1 MADTN
6 FPYPPRHSM
15 FWDDHQYTY
24 DEAKALY
31 EQGTVPHSRP
41 VNLEANGGQ
50 PRTKPPEHSMMWH
63 DEKLKQE
70 PLEPKTPVKKRK
82 KKPVTPCHLFPVRY
96 ALDENDEN
104 EKPKHGLPEGWRGKG
119 FFFGQAI
126 APYHNTLRQLRD
138 GWLYVYNETDK
149 TLDEYE
155 FKGITLTK
163 YEQEA
168 YDFRALDEM
177 DGPTERGQPGSSK
190 PFLTYNSDASI
201 RIAWSKQ
208 RWSWP
213 MFYQFATSPLARFY
227 ARHVRCSSLA
237 THPDDHVAS
246 LDLLEQVAD
255 IDQQGGEIERFSG
268 LVHTKTPEDTTV
280 EVEDSDRQ
288 EKITVQL
295 EHEIK
300 PVAEAG
306 EIKNQMPANEAA
318 YIVAINDPLSDI
330 AEMGFRFSHVVGEW
344 QDWFEYEA
352 APKQLMDVVMQ
363 LTATDIP
370 QDLDI
375 RYPYLLDDMPRSEQV
390 AVYQEINE
398 LFELRRI
405 HENDKANS
413 SGITAG
419 AGSFARLSQAE
430 QAFRKKHGSIAY
442 RKYFE
447 DWNKLSKNRRMVD
460 LEKLYEDNIAYL
472 EQEEKR
478 YPAVE
483 RHRDIALKMLQVFG
497 KDFIRKG
504 FADIYSVPVQ
514 LYLADIYASIETPLV
529 LCPMTAPQREWL
541 AREFEQ
547 PTTMI
552 PLRFAGFSS
561 ELYDTY
567 HLYLRSGG
575 DFSLISKDELA
586 LEESGATPGKDFTVS
601 YAAFLTF
608 IHDPGAQSHKV
619 LGKLATQLSQI
630 HDSFTQVISAPL
642 KAGATQTVSG
652 VAHGITATLSLVGG
666 TAFTKR
672 ALETAML
679 AESFAT
685 DTDIEVDTKYRNKLN
700 DWQDELSNINK
711 KLRATDRIYA
721 AKANKLNQA
730 HHILMAR
737 RTGQP
742 IESMTDETD
751 TLLKERIQLARE
763 KEAHFDKKPNSV
775 QIRARHLKDE
785 GIRVVTENINQAAKK
800 AGSVVVS
807 SRVDLLVVIVTLND
821 LLDYMDSLKS
831 NNVLTFDETLGAVQ
845 RMSATGASLAAVFQA
860 PAWSAFGVTDKTKDL
875 TLHELK
881 KLSDSP
887 NPQKMSKAQ
896 VRAGM
901 RFATITRYAATF
913 TILASAT
920 DSLIAFNSS
929 LNSKGE
935 LEKLYAVKAT
945 ITLIQTGAGILQLG
959 STSFAGGAVP
969 FAFNPWVLA
978 GLFIS
983 NFVVMIIN
991 DLISYHEKND
1001 YQQWLFNGA
1010 WGVEKS
1016 PKWLMLETPEAKSHE
1031 SLLAFNELKHIQ
1043 LQPEIEVIPHIHEEY
1058 PETETYTNRN
1068 TVNQVLK
1075 GVYLN
1080 FSVPTY
1086 AGGNTLGVMFEASI
1100 NTQFSV
1106 TESLESGLWKQDE
1119 STGRMSYQCYL
1130 PLDEDQYEMSLVLG
1144 YCQSKHSDESQNR
1157 QLYHF
1162 SFGIRGAKLIARKLT
1177 KKELE
1182 QKYSGS
1188 FPAFAPD
1195 NRIFI
1200 EG

>member
-1 MADTN
+1 MADSN
-6 FPYPPRHSM
+6 FPFPPRHSM
-15 FWDDHQYTY
+15 YWEDHPYTY

-31 EQGTVPHSRP
+31 EQGTVPHHHP
-41 VNLEANGGQ
+41 VDMETNGGQ
-50 PRTKPPEHSMMWH
+50 PRTQPPERSMMWQ

-70 PLEPKTPVKKRK
+70 PLEPKTPAKKRK

-104 EKPKHGLPEGWRGKG
+104 EKPKHGLPEGWRGNG
-119 FFFGQAI
+119 FFFGQTI
-126 APYHNTLRQLRD
+126 TPYQYTLRQLRD

-155 FKGITLTK
+155 FNGITLTK
-163 YEQEA
+163 YEQED
-168 YDFRALDEM
+168 YDFPSLDEM
-177 DGPTERGQPGSSK
+177 NGPTERGQPGSSK
-190 PFLTYNSDASI
+190 PFLTYQSDASI

-227 ARHVRCSSLA
+227 ARHVRLSSLA
-237 THPDDHVAS
+237 RHPDEHVAS
-246 LDLLEQVAD
+246 LDLLEQVSD
-255 IDQQGGEIERFSG
+255 IDPQGGEIERFSG
-268 LVHTKTPEDTTV
+268 LVHTKTPDETTV
-280 EVEDSDRQ
+280 EVEDPDRQ

-295 EHEIK
+295 EHELK

-306 EIKNQMPANEAA
+306 EIKNQIPANEAA
-318 YIVAINDPLSDI
+318 YLVAMNDPLSDI

-352 APKQLMDVVMQ
+352 APKQLMDAVLQ

-430 QAFRKKHGSIAY
+430 QEFKKKHGSIAY

-460 LEKLYEDNIAYL
+460 LDKLFEDNIAYL

-652 VAHGITATLSLVGG
+652 AAHGITATLSLVGG

-672 ALETAML
+672 ALETAMM

-700 DWQDELSNINK
+700 DWQDELNQINK
-711 KLRATDRIYA
+711 KLRATGRIYA

-730 HHILMAR
+730 HHNLMAR

-742 IESMTDETD
+742 IESMADETD
-751 TLLKERIQLARE
+751 ALLKERIQLTRE

-775 QIRARHLKDE
+775 QIRAKHLKDE

-800 AGSVVVS
+800 AGSVVAS
-807 SRVDLLVVIVTLND
+807 SSVDLLVVIITLND

-831 NNVLTFDETLGAVQ
+831 NNVLTFDEILGAGQ
-845 RMSATGASLAAVFQA
+845 RVSATGASLAAVFQA
-860 PAWSAFGVTDKTKDL
+860 PAWSVFGVTEDTQNM
-875 TLHELK
+875 TLKRLK
-881 KLSDSP
+881 GLVKSP
-887 NPQKMSKAQ
+887 DPTVMSAAQ
-896 VRAGM
+896 VKAGM
-901 RFATITRYAATF
+901 RFVNITRYAATF
-913 TILASAT
+913 TIVASVTDTILAVNAA
-920 DSLIAFNSS
+920 LANNGK
-929 LNSKGE
+929 LK
-935 LEKLYAVKAT
+935 KLYAAKGA
-945 ITLIQTGAGILQLG
+945 ITLTQ
-959 STSFAGGAVP
+959 SVAGGWQLFNVTLLRGVVP
-969 FAFNPWVLA
+969 LAFNPWVLA
-978 GLFIS
+978 GIFLS
-983 NFVVMIIN
+983 NFAVMIIN
-991 DLISYHEKND
+991 GLISYHEKND

-1016 PKWLMLETPEAKSHE
+1016 PKWLALTTPEAKSHA
-1031 SLLAFNELKHIQ
+1031 SLLSFNELQHIQ
-1043 LQPEIEVIPHIHEEY
+1043 MQPEIEVIPHITEEY

-1068 TVNQVLK
+1068 SISQVLK

-1080 FSVPTY
+1080 FSVPPY
-1086 AGGNTLGVMFEASI
+1086 AGGNTLGVMFEEKI
-1100 NTQFSV
+1100 KNQFPV

-1130 PLDEDQYEMSLVLG
+1130 PLDENKREMSLVLG
-1144 YCQSKHSDESQNR
+1144 YCKSMHSDESQNR

-1162 SFGIRGAKLIARKLT
+1162 SFDIRGAKLTAKKLT
-1177 KKELE
+1177 SKELE

-1188 FPAFAPD
+1188 LPAFTPD